1 MHFFCSLFSCCTYRI
16 SVHGPIMLNIGVKNV
31 RYARCL
37 HSSFVLECVT
47 ARITSSITETH
58 VQEKGSHYFIKAF
71 SSCLPV
77 GKGTWMDKYTKLQFS
92 QLVYVPIFFRLARLA
107 PSLCV
112 LSAGHVIHFAVGFP
126 FPVQVQTKVERLIY
140 TFSKVSFRFPFCAHY
155 IFRKKRHWGKNT
167 YFPYGQHLFA

>member
-1 MHFFCSLFSCCTYRI
+1 
-16 SVHGPIMLNIGVKNV
+16 MLNIGVKNV

-77 GKGTWMDKYTKLQFS
+77 GKGTWMDKYTKL
-92 QLVYVPIFFRLARLA
+92 
-107 PSLCV
+107 
-112 LSAGHVIHFAVGFP
+112 
-126 FPVQVQTKVERLIY
+126 
-140 TFSKVSFRFPFCAHY
+140 
-155 IFRKKRHWGKNT
+155 
-167 YFPYGQHLFA
+167 